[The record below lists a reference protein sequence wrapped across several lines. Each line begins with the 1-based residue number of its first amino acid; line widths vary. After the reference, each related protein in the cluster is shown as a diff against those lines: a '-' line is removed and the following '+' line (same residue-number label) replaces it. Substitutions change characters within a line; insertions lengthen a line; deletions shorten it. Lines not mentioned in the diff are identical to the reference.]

1 MARGGNSNSESESTR
16 RNHNTT
22 NSQGNGSNS
31 TSAGSNA
38 QSSRSNAKQRLT
50 QAQQQYLRELVNEH
64 ITNND
69 PTQVEKPH
77 PLDFE
82 SYSDDFIRAYKD
94 HYNLD
99 IPDQMTLQ
107 GYLLG
112 SELGKRSISYKRNQ
126 DGVPG
131 ARITKQEAIEHVK
144 NHFESQSVKEADCVP
159 NFIYKVRNQKKRFRM
174 EFKG

>member
-16 RNHNTT
+16 RQHNGN
-22 NSQGNGSNS
+22 NSNNASNT
-31 TSAGSNA
+31 TSAGSNS

-50 QAQQQYLRELVNEH
+50 QAQQQYIRELVNEH

-69 PTQVEKPH
+69 PTLIEKPH

-82 SYSDDFIRAYKD
+82 KYSDDFIRAYKD
-94 HYNLD
+94 RYNLD
-99 IPDQMTLQ
+99 IPDHMTLQ

-112 SELGKRSISYKRNQ
+112 SELGKRTISYKRNQ
-126 DGVPG
+126 ETVPG
-131 ARITKQEAIEHVK
+131 ARITKKEAVEHIK
-144 NHFESQSVKEADCVP
+144 KHFESQSVKEADCVP